1 MINKILKTISQEKT
15 LVSLMLILF
24 LVLTSA
30 VYFFSGRSDLTRLH
44 AEMRDTTDFVASEYM
59 IAQKFNK
66 IIVMQDLDRLM
77 DKVRHMQGDARRGV
91 TVDNDYL
98 KTITKRLRLSGS
110 LLLNAN
116 GEVLQRFTHGE
127 QEQVQLIKHLQNKVI
142 LEVGKYPLKI
152 YADRLLLEDGSILDF
167 AAGGFPDSDNII
179 VNYYHTSSSYADGF
193 SLDLQRLVAGFHTHL
208 GSHVLVT
215 KENKIIAV
223 NDKNFTDAE
232 TKYGEIITAIK
243 KACTNNGHGDVPFKF
258 SAGGENY
265 YGYMVTGR
273 SFYVYQFVSE
283 EQVFSSRTSCTI
295 YASLCGLIL
304 MILVLWS
311 RQLANMRHS
320 RIEQAK
326 EAEYRANLFAKAKEA
341 EMANLAKTE
350 FLRRMSHDIRTPIN
364 GIRGIV
370 EIANHYKNDLDK
382 QSECRNKVWEA
393 SGYLLELVNEVLEIS
408 KLESGKIVLENKPF
422 NLRLMLQEIK
432 NVMERQA
439 YDKDISIVF
448 TNNCKNDCFVGSP
461 LYVKRTLMNIIGNAI
476 LYNKKGG
483 SVVVAACE
491 EEISKTQSSI
501 SLTCRDTGIGMSEE
515 FQKRMFEPFSQEV
528 SNARTSYSGTGLG
541 LAIAKRVVEQMKG
554 SICCHSTYGEGTI
567 FTVTLPLT
575 IDHAGFHA
583 DSIAR
588 EANIQGYR
596 ILLVEDNELNMEI
609 AEFTV
614 TQAGAEVV
622 KAVNGKDAVEI
633 FAKSKE
639 GEFDAILMD
648 VMMPIMDGI
657 QASRT
662 IRSMDRGDAKTIPII
677 AMTAN
682 AFAEDRQR
690 IMEAGMNEHITKPL
704 DSKLVITTVA
714 NFVNKQQ

>member
-554 SICCHSTYGEGTI
+554 SICCHSTYGEGTT

-657 QASRT
+657 QASRA

-714 NFVNKQQ
+714 NFVNKQR